1 MNQILIKFTYDIYME
16 EYDPN
21 KKRKK
26 LIVFANGISFKLS
39 NKKFNPLVTE
49 SFIKGKKI
57 RKSLLF
63 LLRNL
68 ILLSPKTLD

>member
-1 MNQILIKFTYDIYME
+1 ME
-16 EYDPN
+16 EYNPN

-68 ILLSPKTLD
+68 LLLSPKTLD

>member
-16 EYDPN
+16 EYNPN

>member
-1 MNQILIKFTYDIYME
+1 ME
-16 EYDPN
+16 EYNPN

-26 LIVFANGISFKLS
+26 LIVFADGISFKLS

>member
-1 MNQILIKFTYDIYME
+1 ME
-16 EYDPN
+16 EYNPN

-26 LIVFANGISFKLS
+26 LIVFADGISFKLS
-39 NKKFNPLVTE
+39 NKKFSPLVTE

-68 ILLSPKTLD
+68 LLLSPKTLD

>member
-1 MNQILIKFTYDIYME
+1 ME
-16 EYDPN
+16 EYNPN

-26 LIVFANGISFKLS
+26 LIVFADGISFKLS
-39 NKKFNPLVTE
+39 NKIFNPLVTE

-68 ILLSPKTLD
+68 LLLSPKTLD

>member
-16 EYDPN
+16 EYNPN

-26 LIVFANGISFKLS
+26 LIVFADGISFKLS

>member
-1 MNQILIKFTYDIYME
+1 ME
-16 EYDPN
+16 EYNPN

-26 LIVFANGISFKLS
+26 LIVFADGISFKLS

-68 ILLSPKTLD
+68 LLLSPKTLD

>member
-1 MNQILIKFTYDIYME
+1 ME
-16 EYDPN
+16 EYNPN

-26 LIVFANGISFKLS
+26 LIVFADGISFKLS

-49 SFIKGKKI
+49 SFIKGKKV

-68 ILLSPKTLD
+68 LLLSPKTLD

>member
-1 MNQILIKFTYDIYME
+1 ME
-16 EYDPN
+16 EYNPN